1 MAKMIKKKNIPLVF
15 NLFLFTHLF
24 VWTFVPFISNVNL
37 PLDVIEAL
45 AWASDLNW
53 GFEKH
58 PPLSAFFIEIFYQI
72 FGRQDWAYYLLS
84 QIFIIF
90 SFVVIFKLAKE
101 FLKNDIHALL
111 SVLLL
116 EGIYFYNFTSPE
128 FNVNICQIPF
138 WTLTVYYSWQCLKN
152 DKIQNWVLLGLFAA
166 LGVLSKYLFVY
177 LLAGVVFFFIFKLK
191 KNKKFNYKYFI
202 SLLVFLLILTP
213 HFIWLIENDFK
224 TVSYGLKRTSLENSN
239 FLNHFLYPLKFMLKQ
254 IGILIPFFA
263 LLSLIISKFKI
274 KFKFNFRDEKLIFLV
289 SLTIVPI
296 LLMSLTSLIFGANIR
311 TMWMTPFYL
320 FFGLLFIYIFKSKIN
335 LNYLKRFV
343 IIFLFIFIISPATYL
358 YMSLSKND
366 KRTDFPGKEIARLV
380 QARWDKNFTNT
391 ITIVVGDEWLGGN
404 LSYHLQSRPRWFN
417 NLSPELKNL
426 KLDGGVIYTGNA
438 NVLESIC
445 PGEFGKI
452 RLQGI
457 CMIGTR

>member
-1 MAKMIKKKNIPLVF
+1 MLKKKNISLIF
-15 NLFLFTHLF
+15 NVFLFTHLI
-24 VWTFVPFISNVNL
+24 VWTLIPFISNTNL
-37 PLDVIEAL
+37 PLDTIEAL
-45 AWASDLNW
+45 AWASNLGW

-58 PPLSAFFIEIFYQI
+58 PPLSAFFSEIFYQI

-90 SFVVIFKLAKE
+90 SFVVVFKLAKE
-101 FLKNDIHALL
+101 FLKNEVHALL

-116 EGIYFYNFTSPE
+116 EGIYFYNFTTPE

-138 WTLTVYYSWQCLKN
+138 WSLTVYYLWQCFKDN
-152 DKIQNWVLLGLFAA
+152 RIQNWVLLGFFAA

-177 LLAGVVFFFIFKLK
+177 LIIGMAAFFIFKLK
-191 KNKKFNYKYFI
+191 KIKKFNYRYFI
-202 SLLVFLLILTP
+202 PVIVFLSVLTP
-213 HFIWLIENDFK
+213 HFMWLIDNDFK
-224 TVSYGLKRTSLENSN
+224 TITYGLKRTSLEDGNY
-239 FLNHFLYPLKFMLKQ
+239 LNHLLYPLKFILKQ
-254 IGILIPFFA
+254 TGILIPFFG
-263 LLSLIISKFKI
+263 LLSLIISKF
-274 KFKFNFRDEKLIFLV
+274 KFKFNFRDEKLSYLICVTL
-289 SLTIVPI
+289 VPI
-296 LLMSLTSLIFGANIR
+296 LLIVLTSLILGANIR

-320 FFGLLFIYIFKSKIN
+320 FFGLFFIYIFESKIN
-335 LNYLKRFV
+335 LNYLKRFLA
-343 IIFLFIFIISPATYL
+343 IFLFIFISSPALYL
-358 YMSLSKND
+358 YVSLSKND

-380 QARWDKNFTNT
+380 QARWDKNFTNKVS
-391 ITIVVGDEWLGGN
+391 IIVGDEWLGGN

-417 NLSPELKNL
+417 NLRPELKNL

-438 NVLESIC
+438 DVLKSTC